1 MEGAVGG
8 RDEEGVDGAVEDL
21 KMGGAQGTRFKGLGD
36 PTRLL
41 LGVFGLLNGL
51 PDRALILR

>member
-1 MEGAVGG
+1 VEGAVGG

>member
-1 MEGAVGG
+1 MEGVGG

-36 PTRLL
+36 PTGLL